1 MPRITLPMAEWRAV
15 LHQLAGEQ
23 TTPPPP
29 GVVERIRALLAHAPS
44 GWPEQLFALEL
55 DDSGAEAVRAVHTTL
70 TDGDPSLGQH
80 AASVAEAMGIIYKH
94 QQHDDSGNPG
104 GGVSR

>member
-15 LHQLAGEQ
+15 LHHLSGGQ

-29 GVVERIRALLAHAPS
+29 GAAERIQALLAHAPS

-55 DDSGAEAVRAVHTTL
+55 DDSSADAVRAVHATL
-70 TDGDPSLGQH
+70 TSGDLSLGQR

-94 QQHDDSGNPG
+94 QQDDGSGNPG
-104 GGVSR
+104 SGEIR